1 MSNQRNFGDFLLRQ
15 NFLEKPDEPS
25 IVRENSIN
33 MIQCKVL
40 KNLVN
45 LQQNPREDPD
55 VVDDINYLI
64 EKLQIL
70 VRPPAQ
76 PSCRVFPAATDLA

>member
-1 MSNQRNFGDFLLRQ
+1 
-15 NFLEKPDEPS
+15 
-25 IVRENSIN
+25 

-55 VVDDINYLI
+55 VAEDITYLV

-70 VRPPAQ
+70 VRI
-76 PSCRVFPAATDLA
+76 DLGVSVVKS